1 MQRAL
6 GFAPKPLGMEFQGV
20 AQQLL
25 AKCKLPDITYQMR
38 LTFQLGHHPF
48 Q

>member
-1 MQRAL
+1 MERAL

-25 AKCKLPDITYQMR
+25 AIGASSWICTNLFKME
-38 LTFQLGHHPF
+38 F
-48 Q
+48 